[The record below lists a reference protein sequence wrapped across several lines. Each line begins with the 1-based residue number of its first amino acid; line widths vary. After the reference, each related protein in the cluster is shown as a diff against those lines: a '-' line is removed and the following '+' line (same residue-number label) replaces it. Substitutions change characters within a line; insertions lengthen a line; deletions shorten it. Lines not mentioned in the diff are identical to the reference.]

1 MDLDTSC
8 GTLSVFCAV
17 CSAVQGEKTSLL
29 SRGTVSGLTSVTYH
43 PCSPPA
49 LIQCKDQYEKMLEE
63 LNRYNP
69 RYMEDMEQVFEGCQ
83 EAERKRLCF
92 FKEMFLNLHQHLNL
106 STSERYQP

>member
-1 MDLDTSC
+1 MSHYC
-8 GTLSVFCAV
+8 C
-17 CSAVQGEKTSLL
+17 
-29 SRGTVSGLTSVTYH
+29 
-43 PCSPPA
+43 PPG

-92 FKEMFLNLHQHLNL
+92 FKEMLLNLHQHLNL
-106 STSERYQP
+106 STNERYQPCHRREFCQPGVP